1 MARIPRAAD
10 IGRAIP
16 SDRENINVDFGAGTR
31 ALSGALSDVAG
42 VVQKKQLSDRQSAL
56 DDAELE
62 MAIALERE
70 GRAYDQ
76 DTDYATI
83 GDRSS
88 KNMQELLSNA
98 SSRITNSEDRQKFT
112 DRQRLLIERTNTHL
126 GKVAFSKERD
136 DWRGRIDTQ
145 LSDARDGAMLGDMG
159 QFSTLAKRRLDS
171 AVEKGYY
178 GQEEADAMYRTWQS
192 EAATGRLE
200 TMPPEQRIEA
210 LKQPWAENLPP
221 DTRIKYQRRA
231 EEELLVGK
239 AQSTVDQLMAEPEM
253 TLDDG
258 MAVIERGVKDPA
270 ERAAT
275 ESRFKTEWATQE
287 AAKQDAVIK
296 TANEFDL
303 MVDAGQSLE
312 DIAKSNREAWEALG
326 PTGRQN
332 MRNRF
337 AAKAKPRASSDPYA
351 LQQVIRL
358 IASKDYRGVQSFLA
372 NNGSLLSNS
381 DREQYSTAAEEG
393 MAPAG
398 VTDAQAISALMPGKE
413 YAKTRPLLL
422 PMISSWRNQYVQSQ
436 GAEPTPAQRDE
447 ELQRMIMEY
456 EQDPEAWIFKDKDP
470 VYEIERAEQD
480 AALTSIHLNQLREED
495 PENYEATTRYLE
507 SQGVGGTDRFEFEN
521 AFKSQ
526 KVLTSLSKS
535 NPVLY
540 NDINQYFES
549 VNVVPTHQQFLEA
562 YTRILERR
570 SAPE

>member
-10 IGRAIP
+10 IGRATP

-62 MAIALERE
+62 MAIALEKE

-76 DTDYATI
+76 DADYATI
-83 GDRSS
+83 RDRSS
-88 KNMQELLSNA
+88 KNMQDFLGKA
-98 SSRITNSEDRQKFT
+98 SSRITNAEDRQRFT
-112 DRQRLLIERTNTHL
+112 DRQRLYIERTNTQL
-126 GKVAFSKERD
+126 GKIAFAKERD

-145 LSDARDGAMLGDMG
+145 LSEARDGAMLGDMG
-159 QFSTLAKRRLDS
+159 QFSALAKRRLDS

-178 GQEEADAMYRTWQS
+178 GREEADAMYRTWQS

-210 LKQPWAENLPP
+210 LKQPWADNLPP

-258 MAVIERGVKDPA
+258 MAVIEKGVKDPA

-287 AAKQDAVIK
+287 AAKQDQVIK

-303 MVDAGQSLE
+303 MVDAGQSIE

-332 MRNRF
+332 LRGRF
-337 AAKAKPRASSDPYA
+337 AEKTRPRASSDPYA
-351 LQQVIRL
+351 LEQVIKL
-358 IASKDYRGVQSFLA
+358 SASGDYRGVQLFLA

-381 DREQYSTAAEEG
+381 DREQYSTAAESG
-393 MAPAG
+393 LAPEG
-398 VTDAQAISALMPGKE
+398 VTDSQAVDALLPGSRYRE
-413 YAKTRPLLL
+413 TRPKLL
-422 PMISSWRNQYVQSQ
+422 PMISNWRNQYIQSQ
-436 GAEPTPAQRDE
+436 GIKPTPDQRDA
-447 ELQRMIMEY
+447 ELRRMIMDY
-456 EQDPEAWIFKDKDP
+456 DRDPEAWIFDGTDEIYNLDKS
-470 VYEIERAEQD
+470 EQD
-480 AALTSIHLNQLREED
+480 AALATVHLNQLREGD

-507 SQGVGGTDRFEFEN
+507 SQGMGDTNRFEFES
-521 AFKSQ
+521 AYQSQ
-526 KVLTSLSKS
+526 KVITSLSKT
-535 NPVLY
+535 NPALFT
-540 NDINQYFES
+540 DIEAYFRS
-549 VNVVPTHQQFLEA
+549 VNVNPTHQQFLNA
-562 YTRILERR
+562 YSKVLERR
-570 SAPE
+570 SAPK

>member
-42 VVQKKQLSDRQSAL
+42 TVQKKQLSDRQSAM
-56 DDAELE
+56 DDADLE
-62 MAIALERE
+62 MAIALEKE

-76 DTDYATI
+76 DADYATI

-88 KNMQELLSNA
+88 KNMQDFLGKA
-98 SSRITNSEDRQKFT
+98 SSRITNAEDRQKFA
-112 DRQRLLIERTNTHL
+112 DRQKLYIERTNTQL

-145 LSDARDGAMLGDMG
+145 LIEARDGAMLGDMG

-210 LKQPWAENLPP
+210 LKQPWADNLPP
-221 DTRIKYQRRA
+221 DTRVKYQRRA

-258 MAVIERGVKDPA
+258 MAVIEKGVKDPA
-270 ERAAT
+270 ERVVT

-287 AAKQDAVIK
+287 AAKQDAIIK

-303 MVDAGQSLE
+303 MVDAGQSIE
-312 DIAKSNREAWEALG
+312 DIATSNREAWEALG

-332 MRNRF
+332 LRGRF
-337 AAKAKPRASSDPYA
+337 KEKTSPRSSSDPYA
-351 LQQVIRL
+351 LEQIIKL
-358 IASKDYRGVQSFLA
+358 SANGDYRGVKLFIA
-372 NNGSLLSNS
+372 NNGSLLNNS
-381 DREQYSTAAEEG
+381 DREQYSTAAEDG
-393 MAPAG
+393 LAPEG
-398 VTDAQAISALMPGKE
+398 VTDSQAINALLPGSS
-413 YAKTRPLLL
+413 YTKTRPKLL
-422 PMISSWRNQYVQSQ
+422 PMISSWRNQYIQAQ
-436 GAEPTPAQRDE
+436 GIKPTPDQRDA
-447 ELQRMIMEY
+447 ELRRMIMDY
-456 EQDPEAWIFKDKDP
+456 DRDPEAWIFDGTDP
-470 VYEIERAEQD
+470 VYDLDQSEQD
-480 AALTSIHLNQLREED
+480 AALATVHLNQLREGD

-507 SQGVGGTDRFEFEN
+507 GQGMGDISRFEFEN
-521 AFKSQ
+521 AYQSQ
-526 KVLTSLSKS
+526 KTLTSLSKT

-540 NDINQYFES
+540 TDIEAYFRS
-549 VNVVPTHQQFLEA
+549 VNVNPTHQQFLNA
-562 YTRILERR
+562 YSKVLERR
-570 SAPE
+570 SVPK